1 MSDRIKWGVLGTGRI
16 IGKAGMALNKA
27 TNGMWYGV
35 AGRTEENGRSAAGRF
50 GVPRHY
56 ESYEALLRDPEID
69 AVYIALLNHLHKA
82 WAVKA
87 CEAGKHVLLEKPF
100 ALNGS
105 EAKAIAD
112 AAQKHNVLVREAFV
126 WKYYPGFEQ
135 MRDWIGE
142 GAIGQWARFY
152 GRFSF
157 VAYESS
163 SRWRKDWGGGA
174 LYDIGC
180 YPVAWAR
187 YFTQEEPI
195 ASDAALDLHPLHG
208 VDRRFAGTLYFA
220 EGRTAQLD
228 AALDLPHGASFEL
241 WGTKGKLQ
249 VELDVTAEELR
260 IRCRLDNRW
269 EEWGT
274 DRLTPFRLQAE
285 SFADAVLLRK
295 QGHSEDNDGAE
306 EALRQARVMDA
317 LLEAARTER
326 RVRILVSAE

>member
-1 MSDRIKWGVLGTGRI
+1 
-16 IGKAGMALNKA
+16 MALKEA
-27 TNGMWYGV
+27 ENGIWHGV
-35 AGRTEENGRSAAGRF
+35 AGRTKENGRSAAERF
-50 GVPRHY
+50 GVSHTY

-69 AVYIALLNHLHKA
+69 AVYIALLNHLHKE
-82 WAVKA
+82 WAVNA

-100 ALNGS
+100 ALSGS
-105 EAKAIAD
+105 EANAIAD
-112 AAQKHNVLVREAFV
+112 AARKHNVLLREAFV

-135 MRDWIGE
+135 MRSWIVD

-157 VAYESS
+157 VADEDS

-187 YFTQEEPI
+187 YFTGEEPI
-195 ASDAALDLHPLHG
+195 AADAALDLHPLHG
-208 VDRRFAGTLYFA
+208 VDRRFAGTLYFG

-228 AALDLPHGASFEL
+228 AALDLPHGAGFEL

-249 VELDVTAEELR
+249 VELDVTPEELR
-260 IRCRLDNRW
+260 IRCRLDSGCK
-269 EEWGT
+269 EWVT

-285 SFADAVLLRK
+285 RFADAVLRRK
-295 QGHSEDNDGAE
+295 QGRSGHDDGAE

-317 LLEAARTER
+317 LFEAARTER
-326 RVRILVSAE
+326 RVHV